1 MTGVQTCALPIWQI
15 NAGLDVINTLCAYHG
30 VTAPI
35 FVDNAES
42 VNDFIPTAGQL
53 IKLVVT
59 TGDFNVE
66 QN

>member
-1 MTGVQTCALPIWQI
+1 M
-15 NAGLDVINTLCAYHG
+15 INTLCAYHG

-59 TGDFNVE
+59 NGDFNVTP
-66 QN
+66 N